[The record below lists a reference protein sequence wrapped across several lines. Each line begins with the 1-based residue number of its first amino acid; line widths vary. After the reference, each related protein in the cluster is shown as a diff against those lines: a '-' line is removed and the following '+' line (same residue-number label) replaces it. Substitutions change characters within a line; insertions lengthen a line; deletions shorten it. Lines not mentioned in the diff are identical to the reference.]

1 MSLTKVYKDARTESI
16 TLDEAVVSAA
26 LNADT
31 TPDEIEAIVAALP
44 KSLLFYLAD
53 FKDGRVFSLI
63 RHARHKGY
71 IGEII
76 VAGEFALD
84 QANYFVKSGADAFVV
99 ADDQVATLSK
109 TLTDL
114 ATGYNG
120 ESVNRLPL
128 FS

>member
-1 MSLTKVYKDARTESI
+1 MVGLVPPIHVLTHR
-16 TLDEAVVSAA
+16 
-26 LNADT
+26 
-31 TPDEIEAIVAALP
+31 
-44 KSLLFYLAD
+44 
-53 FKDGRVFSLI
+53 GRCSR

-71 IGEII
+71 TGEII

-114 ATGYNG
+114 ATGHNG

>member
-1 MSLTKVYKDARTESI
+1 MSLIKVYSDARTESVAI
-16 TLDEAVVSAA
+16 SEEELAAA
-26 LNADT
+26 LTADT
-31 TPDEIEAIVAALP
+31 TPDEIESAVADAP
-44 KSLLFYLAD
+44 NSLLFNLAD

-71 IGEII
+71 TGEII

-99 ADDQVATLSK
+99 ADEQVATLNK

>member
-1 MSLTKVYKDARTESI
+1 MSLTKVYSDARTESI
-16 TLDEAVVSAA
+16 AISEEELAAA
-26 LNADT
+26 LTADT
-31 TPDEIEAIVAALP
+31 TPDEIEAIVAAAP

-71 IGEII
+71 TGEII

-99 ADDQVATLSK
+99 ADDQVTTLNK

>member
-1 MSLTKVYKDARTESI
+1 MSLTKVYSDARTESI
-16 TLDEAVVSAA
+16 AISEEELAAA
-26 LNADT
+26 LTADT
-31 TPDEIEAIVAALP
+31 TPDEIDSAVADTP
-44 KSLLFYLAD
+44 SSLLFNLAD

-71 IGEII
+71 TGEII
-76 VAGEFALD
+76 IAGEFALD
-84 QANYFVKSGADAFVV
+84 QANYFVKSGATAFVV
-99 ADDQVATLSK
+99 ADEKVATLTK
-109 TLTDL
+109 TLSDL